1 MNLKVLNIEGNK
13 SKDINVSDKLTGLKV
28 NNRLLKYVIDWQLNH
43 SKKRVAKT
51 KQRNEVV
58 GSTKKIYAQKGTG
71 GARHA
76 SRKAPLFV
84 GGGVAHGPK
93 GDNYKTKKINKKI
106 RKIALA
112 QTISKKR
119 NNNELFIFDDVKKE
133 IKKTKIFY
141 SFLNKNKIDNVLI
154 VSDKITEKNIKTI
167 LKKYD
172 IICDGTD
179 NFDTRLLINDYC
191 KKNKKILISAAIS
204 KFDGHLFKF
213 NFKKKTPCFRC
224 FMPQRPIQEMNCD
237 VEGIFPPVAGI
248 LGSLQA
254 NEVLKTILDLKDDLN
269 GNMLIFDSLKM
280 NIRKSKIQ
288 INPNCKNICRN

>member
-1 MNLKVLNIEGNK
+1 MNLKVLNIDGNK

-43 SKKRVAKT
+43 SKKCVAKT

-112 QTISKKR
+112 QTISKKK

-141 SFLNKNKIDNVLI
+141 TFLNKNKIDNVLI
-154 VSDKITEKNIKTI
+154 VSDKITEKNI
-167 LKKYD
+167 LKSVRNLPNVKLVSELGTNVYDLIKY
-172 IICDGTD
+172 
-179 NFDTRLLINDYC
+179 
-191 KKNKKILISAAIS
+191 KNV
-204 KFDGHLFKF
+204 LF
-213 NFKKKTPCFRC
+213 TTSS
-224 FMPQRPIQEMNCD
+224 I
-237 VEGIFPPVAGI
+237 
-248 LGSLQA
+248 
-254 NEVLKTILDLKDDLN
+254 
-269 GNMLIFDSLKM
+269 
-280 NIRKSKIQ
+280 
-288 INPNCKNICRN
+288 KNIQDRLTNEKN

>member
-1 MNLKVLNIEGNK
+1 MNLKVLNIDGNK

-43 SKKRVAKT
+43 SKKRLAKT

-112 QTISKKR
+112 QTISKKK
-119 NNNELFIFDDVKKE
+119 NNNELFIFDDIKKE

-141 SFLNKNKIDNVLI
+141 AFLNKNKIDNVLI
-154 VSDKITEKNIKTI
+154 ISDKITEKNI
-167 LKKYD
+167 LKSVRNLPNVKLVSELGTNVYDLIKY
-172 IICDGTD
+172 
-179 NFDTRLLINDYC
+179 
-191 KKNKKILISAAIS
+191 KNV
-204 KFDGHLFKF
+204 LF
-213 NFKKKTPCFRC
+213 TTSS
-224 FMPQRPIQEMNCD
+224 I
-237 VEGIFPPVAGI
+237 
-248 LGSLQA
+248 
-254 NEVLKTILDLKDDLN
+254 
-269 GNMLIFDSLKM
+269 
-280 NIRKSKIQ
+280 
-288 INPNCKNICRN
+288 KNIQDRLTNEKN

>member
-1 MNLKVLNIEGNK
+1 MNLKVLNIDGNK

-43 SKKRVAKT
+43 SKTRVAKT

-93 GDNYKTKKINKKI
+93 GDNYKIKKINKKI

-112 QTISKKR
+112 QTISKKK
-119 NNNELFIFDDVKKE
+119 NNNELFVFDDVKKE

-141 SFLNKNKIDNVLI
+141 TFLNKNKIENVLI
-154 VSDKITEKNIKTI
+154 VSDKITEKNI
-167 LKKYD
+167 LKSVRNLPNVKLVSELGTNVYDLVKY
-172 IICDGTD
+172 
-179 NFDTRLLINDYC
+179 
-191 KKNKKILISAAIS
+191 KNV
-204 KFDGHLFKF
+204 LF
-213 NFKKKTPCFRC
+213 TTSS
-224 FMPQRPIQEMNCD
+224 I
-237 VEGIFPPVAGI
+237 
-248 LGSLQA
+248 
-254 NEVLKTILDLKDDLN
+254 
-269 GNMLIFDSLKM
+269 
-280 NIRKSKIQ
+280 
-288 INPNCKNICRN
+288 KNIQDRLTNEKN